1 MQKCT
6 FFVQN
11 CILFINIHHFQSTF
25 DVFSVII
32 NLSIYGGFF
41 MFNLVDEKDKYLVVC
56 KFLKGLSDLTLKAY
70 KIDLKQF
77 CNFMEQHDCFNK
89 NELNSYINMLHSRYK
104 PKSAKR
110 KIACVKAFYRY
121 MEIED
126 IIDANPFHK
135 IILKYKE
142 PLKLPRTIPLNCIQ
156 DMLTYAY
163 KQHLI
168 AITKC
173 QKEVALRN
181 IVVLELLFSTGMRV
195 SEVSNLK
202 TSAINLG
209 DNTVRIFGKGSKERI
224 MCISDDLSKTISNY
238 LVSRSQKS
246 DYLLINRLGNRLS
259 EQSIRYMVNDY
270 ANAVG
275 APLHITPHMF
285 RHTFATELHNEDIDI
300 RYIQQF
306 LGHSSIAT
314 TQIYTHISTSK
325 TREILESK
333 HPRNKMNLNFNKKE

>member
-1 MQKCT
+1 
-6 FFVQN
+6 
-11 CILFINIHHFQSTF
+11 
-25 DVFSVII
+25 
-32 NLSIYGGFF
+32 
-41 MFNLVDEKDKYLVVC
+41 MFNLMDEKDKYLTVC
-56 KFLKGLSDLTLKAY
+56 KSMKGLSNLTLKAY
-70 KIDLKQF
+70 RIDLKQF
-77 CNFMEQHDCFNK
+77 CGFMEKRDCFDK
-89 NELNSYINMLHSRYK
+89 NELNAYINTLHSIYK

-126 IIDANPFHK
+126 IIDFNPFHK
-135 IILKYKE
+135 IIIKYKE
-142 PLKLPRTIPLNCIQ
+142 PIKLPRTIPLNCIQ
-156 DMLTYAY
+156 NMLTYAY
-163 KQHLI
+163 KQYSVSFTAYQK
-168 AITKC
+168 AIT
-173 QKEVALRN
+173 LRN

-202 TSAINLG
+202 ISDIDFG
-209 DNTVRIFGKGSKERI
+209 DNTIRIFGKGSKERI
-224 MCISDDLSKTISNY
+224 MCIGRDLSKTISNY
-238 LVSRSQKS
+238 LTLRSRKT
-246 DYLLINRLGNRLS
+246 DYLLVNRLGNRLS

-285 RHTFATELHNEDIDI
+285 RHTFATELHNEDVDI

-333 HPRNKMNLNFNKKE
+333 HPRNRMKFTE

>member
-1 MQKCT
+1 
-6 FFVQN
+6 
-11 CILFINIHHFQSTF
+11 
-25 DVFSVII
+25 
-32 NLSIYGGFF
+32 
-41 MFNLVDEKDKYLVVC
+41 MFNLVDEKDKYLIVC
-56 KFLKGLSDLTLKAY
+56 KSMKGLSDLTLKAY

-77 CNFMEQHDCFNK
+77 CYFMYHRDCFDK
-89 NELNSYINMLHSRYK
+89 NELNSYIKMLHNKYK
-104 PKSAKR
+104 PKSVKR
-110 KIACVKAFYRY
+110 KIACIKAFYRY

-126 IIDANPFHK
+126 IIEFNPFHK

-156 DMLTYAY
+156 DILTYAY
-163 KQHLI
+163 TQYSV
-168 AITKC
+168 AVTKY
-173 QKEVALRN
+173 QKEITLRN

-202 TSAINLG
+202 VSAINLG
-209 DNTVRIFGKGSKERI
+209 DNTIRIFGKGSKERI
-224 MCISDDLSKTISNY
+224 MCISDNLCTAISNY
-238 LVSRSQKS
+238 LINRSQES
-246 DYLLINRLGNRLS
+246 DYLFVNRLGNRLS

-285 RHTFATELHNEDIDI
+285 RHTFATELHNEDVDI

-333 HPRNKMNLNFNKKE
+333 HPRNKMNLSLYNI

>member
-1 MQKCT
+1 MKLS
-6 FFVQN
+6 FF
-11 CILFINIHHFQSTF
+11 
-25 DVFSVII
+25 
-32 NLSIYGGFF
+32 GGFF
-41 MFNLVDEKDKYLVVC
+41 MFNLVNEKDKYLIVC
-56 KFLKGLSDLTLKAY
+56 KSLKGLSDLTLKAY

-77 CNFMEQHDCFNK
+77 CDFMNQRDCFDK
-89 NELNSYINMLHSRYK
+89 NELNSYINMLHSQYK

-126 IIDANPFHK
+126 IIDCNPFHK

-156 DMLTYAY
+156 DMLVYTY
-163 KQHLI
+163 KQHSI
-168 AITKC
+168 AVTKY
-173 QKEVALRN
+173 QKETTLRN

-202 TSAINLG
+202 ISAINLG
-209 DNTVRIFGKGSKERI
+209 DNTIRIFGKGSKERI
-224 MCISDDLSKTISNY
+224 MCISNDLSKMINNYLTVRAYKSNY
-238 LVSRSQKS
+238 LFV
-246 DYLLINRLGNRLS
+246 NRLGNRLS

-285 RHTFATELHNEDIDI
+285 RHTFATELHNEDVDI

-333 HPRNKMNLNFNKKE
+333 HPRNKMFITV

>member
-1 MQKCT
+1 
-6 FFVQN
+6 
-11 CILFINIHHFQSTF
+11 
-25 DVFSVII
+25 
-32 NLSIYGGFF
+32 
-41 MFNLVDEKDKYLVVC
+41 MFNLVDEKDKYLIDC
-56 KFLKGLSDLTLKAY
+56 KSLKGLSDLTLKAY
-70 KIDLKQF
+70 KIDLTQF
-77 CNFMEQHDCFNK
+77 CDFMNGRDCFDK
-89 NELNSYINMLHSRYK
+89 NELNSYIHMLHSLYK

-126 IIDANPFHK
+126 IIDFNPFHK

-156 DMLTYAY
+156 DMLSYAY
-163 KQHLI
+163 KQYSI
-168 AITKC
+168 AFTKY
-173 QKEVALRN
+173 QKEVTLRN

-195 SEVSNLK
+195 SEVSHLK
-202 TSAINLG
+202 TSAVNFG
-209 DNTVRIFGKGSKERI
+209 DNTIRIFGKGSKERI
-224 MCISDDLSKTISNY
+224 MCINDDLSKTISNY
-238 LVSRSQKS
+238 LAVRSYKS
-246 DYLLINRLGNRLS
+246 DYLFVNRLGNRLS

-270 ANAVG
+270 ANAAH
-275 APLHITPHMF
+275 APMHITPHMF
-285 RHTFATELHNEDIDI
+285 RHTFATELHNEDVDI

-333 HPRNKMNLNFNKKE
+333 HPRNKMNLSLYNI

>member
-1 MQKCT
+1 
-6 FFVQN
+6 
-11 CILFINIHHFQSTF
+11 
-25 DVFSVII
+25 
-32 NLSIYGGFF
+32 
-41 MFNLVDEKDKYLVVC
+41 MFNFIEEKDKYLTVC
-56 KFLKGLSDLTLKAY
+56 KSLKGLSELTLKAY
-70 KIDLKQF
+70 SIDLKQF
-77 CNFMEQHDCFNK
+77 CDFMNGRDYFDK
-89 NELNSYINMLHSRYK
+89 AELNAYINILHSLYK

-110 KIACVKAFYRY
+110 KIACIKAFYRH

-126 IIDANPFHK
+126 IIDFNPFHK
-135 IILKYKE
+135 IIIKYKE
-142 PLKLPRTIPLNCIQ
+142 PIKLPRTIPLKCIQ
-156 DMLTYAY
+156 DMLAYAY
-163 KQHLI
+163 RQHSVSVT
-168 AITKC
+168 AY
-173 QKEVALRN
+173 QNEVTLRN

-202 TSAINLG
+202 ISAINLG
-209 DNTVRIFGKGSKERI
+209 DNTIRIFGKGSKERI
-224 MCISDDLSKTISNY
+224 MCISGNLSKTISNY
-238 LVSRSQKS
+238 LTTRSRKT
-246 DYLLINRLGNRLS
+246 DYLLVNKLGNRLS

-285 RHTFATELHNEDIDI
+285 RHTFATELHNEDVDI

-333 HPRNKMNLNFNKKE
+333 HPRNKLNFTV

>member
-1 MQKCT
+1 
-6 FFVQN
+6 
-11 CILFINIHHFQSTF
+11 
-25 DVFSVII
+25 
-32 NLSIYGGFF
+32 
-41 MFNLVDEKDKYLVVC
+41 MFNLIDEKDKYLVVC
-56 KFLKGLSDLTLKAY
+56 KALKGLSNLTLKAY
-70 KIDLKQF
+70 SIDLKQF
-77 CNFMEQHDCFNK
+77 CGFMNCRDCFDK
-89 NELNSYINMLHSRYK
+89 NELNSYINMLHSLYK

-126 IIDANPFHK
+126 IIDFNPFHK
-135 IILKYKE
+135 IIIKYKE
-142 PLKLPRTIPLNCIQ
+142 PIKLPRTIPLICIQ
-156 DMLTYAY
+156 NMLTYAY
-163 KQHLI
+163 KQHSVSFTAYQK
-168 AITKC
+168 AIT
-173 QKEVALRN
+173 LRN

-202 TSAINLG
+202 ISDIDFG
-209 DNTVRIFGKGSKERI
+209 DNTIRIFGKGSKERI
-224 MCISDDLSKTISNY
+224 MCISRDLSKTISNY
-238 LVSRSQKS
+238 LTVHSCKTN
-246 DYLLINRLGNRLS
+246 YLLVNRLGNRLS

-285 RHTFATELHNEDIDI
+285 RHTFATELHNEDVDI

-333 HPRNKMNLNFNKKE
+333 HPRNRMKFTV

>member
-1 MQKCT
+1 
-6 FFVQN
+6 
-11 CILFINIHHFQSTF
+11 
-25 DVFSVII
+25 
-32 NLSIYGGFF
+32 
-41 MFNLVDEKDKYLVVC
+41 MFNLIEEKDKYLSAC
-56 KFLKGLSDLTLKAY
+56 KSLKGLSGLTLKAY
-70 KIDLKQF
+70 RIDLKQF
-77 CNFMEQHDCFNK
+77 CDFMHCRDCFDK
-89 NELNSYINMLHSRYK
+89 VELNAYINVLHGLYK

-126 IIDANPFHK
+126 IIDFNPFHK
-135 IILKYKE
+135 IIIKYKE
-142 PLKLPRTIPLNCIQ
+142 PIKLPRTIPLNCIQ
-156 DMLTYAY
+156 DMLAYAY
-163 KQHLI
+163 RQHSVSV
-168 AITKC
+168 TTY
-173 QKEVALRN
+173 QNEVTLRN

-202 TSAINLG
+202 ISAINFG
-209 DNTVRIFGKGSKERI
+209 DNTIRIFGKGSKERI
-224 MCISDDLSKTISNY
+224 MCISNDLSKMISNY
-238 LVSRSQKS
+238 LAVRSHKT
-246 DYLLINRLGNRLS
+246 DYLLVNRLGNRLS

-285 RHTFATELHNEDIDI
+285 RHTFATELHNEDVDI

-333 HPRNKMNLNFNKKE
+333 HPRNRMNFTV

>member
-1 MQKCT
+1 M
-6 FFVQN
+6 
-11 CILFINIHHFQSTF
+11 F
-25 DVFSVII
+25 D
-32 NLSIYGGFF
+32 
-41 MFNLVDEKDKYLVVC
+41 LVDEKDKYLIVC
-56 KFLKGLSDLTLKAY
+56 KSLKGLSDLTLKAY

-77 CNFMEQHDCFNK
+77 CDFMNQRDCFDK
-89 NELNSYINMLHSRYK
+89 NELNSYINMLHKQYK

-126 IIDANPFHK
+126 IIDSNPFHK

-142 PLKLPRTIPLNCIQ
+142 PLELPRTIPLNCVQ
-156 DMLTYAY
+156 EMLTYAY
-163 KQHLI
+163 KQHSI
-168 AITKC
+168 AVTKY
-173 QKEVALRN
+173 QKEVTLRN
-181 IVVLELLFSTGMRV
+181 IVVLELSFSTGMRV
-195 SEVSNLK
+195 SEISNLK

-209 DNTVRIFGKGSKERI
+209 DKTIRIFGKGSKERI
-224 MCISDDLSKTISNY
+224 MCISDDLCNTIRNY
-238 LVSRSQKS
+238 LTIRTYELDRLFV
-246 DYLLINRLGNRLS
+246 NRIGNRLS

-285 RHTFATELHNEDIDI
+285 RHTFATELHNEDVDI

-306 LGHSSIAT
+306 LGHSSIST

-333 HPRNKMNLNFNKKE
+333 HPRNKMNLSLYNI

>member
-1 MQKCT
+1 
-6 FFVQN
+6 
-11 CILFINIHHFQSTF
+11 
-25 DVFSVII
+25 
-32 NLSIYGGFF
+32 
-41 MFNLVDEKDKYLVVC
+41 MFNLVDEKDKYLVAC
-56 KFLKGLSDLTLKAY
+56 KSLKGLSDLTLKAY

-77 CNFMEQHDCFNK
+77 CDFMNGRDCFDK
-89 NELNSYINMLHSRYK
+89 NELNSYINMLHNRYK

-110 KIACVKAFYRY
+110 KVACVKAFYRY

-126 IIDANPFHK
+126 IIDFNPFHK

-142 PLKLPRTIPLNCIQ
+142 PMKLPRTIPLNCIQ
-156 DMLTYAY
+156 DILTYAY
-163 KQHLI
+163 SQHS
-168 AITKC
+168 AAVTKY
-173 QKEVALRN
+173 QKEVTLRS

-202 TSAINLG
+202 ISAVNFG
-209 DNTVRIFGKGSKERI
+209 DNTIRIFGKGSKERI
-224 MCISDDLSKTISNY
+224 MCISKYLSKTISNY
-238 LVSRSQKS
+238 LISRLQKS

-259 EQSIRYMVNDY
+259 EQSIRYMVDDY
-270 ANAVG
+270 ANAVH
-275 APLHITPHMF
+275 APMHITPHMF
-285 RHTFATELHNEDIDI
+285 RHTFATELHNEDVDI

-333 HPRNKMNLNFNKKE
+333 HPRNKMNLSVQEVF

>member
-1 MQKCT
+1 M
-6 FFVQN
+6 F
-11 CILFINIHHFQSTF
+11 ILIE
-25 DVFSVII
+25 
-32 NLSIYGGFF
+32 
-41 MFNLVDEKDKYLVVC
+41 EKDRYLNAC
-56 KFLKGLSDLTLKAY
+56 KSLKGLSDLTLKAY
-70 KIDLKQF
+70 RIDLKQF
-77 CNFMEQHDCFNK
+77 CNFMNRRDCFDK
-89 NELNSYINMLHSRYK
+89 NELNSYIHMLHSLYK

-121 MEIED
+121 MVIED
-126 IIDANPFHK
+126 IIDFNPFHK
-135 IILKYKE
+135 IIIKYKE
-142 PLKLPRTIPLNCIQ
+142 PIKLPRTIPLNCIQ
-156 DMLTYAY
+156 DMLAYAY
-163 KQHLI
+163 RQYSLSR
-168 AITKC
+168 TTY
-173 QKEVALRN
+173 QKEVTLRN

-202 TSAINLG
+202 ISAINFG
-209 DNTVRIFGKGSKERI
+209 DNTIRIFGKGSKERI
-224 MCISDDLSKTISNY
+224 MCISDNLSKTISNY
-238 LVSRSQKS
+238 LTARSRKT
-246 DYLLINRLGNRLS
+246 DYLLVNKLGNCLS

-285 RHTFATELHNEDIDI
+285 RHTFATELHNEDVDI

-333 HPRNKMNLNFNKKE
+333 HPRNKMNLSFNNIQNIDLL

>member
-1 MQKCT
+1 M
-6 FFVQN
+6 FVS
-11 CILFINIHHFQSTF
+11 L
-25 DVFSVII
+25 D
-32 NLSIYGGFF
+32 GGLF
-41 MFNLVDEKDKYLVVC
+41 MFNLIEEKDKYLIVC
-56 KFLKGLSDLTLKAY
+56 KSMKGLSDLTLKAY

-77 CNFMEQHDCFNK
+77 CDFMNRRDGFDK
-89 NELNSYINMLHSRYK
+89 SELNSYINMLHSLYK

-110 KIACVKAFYRY
+110 KIACIKAFYRY

-126 IIDANPFHK
+126 IIDFNPFHK
-135 IILKYKE
+135 IIIKYKE
-142 PLKLPRTIPLNCIQ
+142 PIKLPRTIPLNCIQ
-156 DMLTYAY
+156 DMLTHAY
-163 KQHLI
+163 KQHSI
-168 AITKC
+168 AFTTY
-173 QKEVALRN
+173 QKEVTLRN

-195 SEVSNLK
+195 SEISNIK
-202 TSAINLG
+202 ISDINFG
-209 DNTVRIFGKGSKERI
+209 DNTIRILGKGSKERI
-224 MCISDDLSKTISNY
+224 MCISNDLCKTISSY
-238 LVSRSQKS
+238 LTVRSRKT
-246 DYLLINRLGNRLS
+246 DYLLVNRLGNRLS

-285 RHTFATELHNEDIDI
+285 RHTFATELHNEDVDI

-333 HPRNKMNLNFNKKE
+333 LPRNRMKFTI

>member
-1 MQKCT
+1 
-6 FFVQN
+6 
-11 CILFINIHHFQSTF
+11 
-25 DVFSVII
+25 
-32 NLSIYGGFF
+32 
-41 MFNLVDEKDKYLVVC
+41 MFNLANEKDKYLSAC
-56 KFLKGLSDLTLKAY
+56 KSLKGLSDPTLKAY
-70 KIDLKQF
+70 KIDLQQF
-77 CNFMEQHDCFNK
+77 CDFMNGRDCFDK
-89 NELNSYINMLHSRYK
+89 ATLNSYINMLHSRYK

-126 IIDANPFHK
+126 IIDFNPFHK

-142 PLKLPRTIPLNCIQ
+142 PIKLPRTIPLSCIQ
-156 DMLTYAY
+156 DMLTHAY
-163 KQHLI
+163 KLHSI
-168 AITKC
+168 AVTEY
-173 QKEVALRN
+173 QKEVTLRN

-202 TSAINLG
+202 ISAINFG
-209 DNTVRIFGKGSKERI
+209 DNTIRIFGKGSKERI
-224 MCISDDLSKTISNY
+224 MCINDNLSKTISNY
-238 LVSRSQKS
+238 LTERSRKT
-246 DYLLINRLGNRLS
+246 DYLLVNRLGNRLS

-270 ANAVG
+270 ANAVS

-285 RHTFATELHNEDIDI
+285 RHTFATELHNEDVDI

-333 HPRNKMNLNFNKKE
+333 HPRNKMFFTV

>member
-1 MQKCT
+1 
-6 FFVQN
+6 
-11 CILFINIHHFQSTF
+11 
-25 DVFSVII
+25 
-32 NLSIYGGFF
+32 
-41 MFNLVDEKDKYLVVC
+41 MFNLANEKDKYLSAC
-56 KFLKGLSDLTLKAY
+56 KSLKGLSNLTLKAY
-70 KIDLKQF
+70 KIDLQQF
-77 CNFMEQHDCFNK
+77 CDFMDGRDCFDK

-126 IIDANPFHK
+126 IIDFNPFHK

-142 PLKLPRTIPLNCIQ
+142 PIKLPRTIPLSCIQ
-156 DMLTYAY
+156 DMLTHAY
-163 KQHLI
+163 KLHSI
-168 AITKC
+168 AVTEY
-173 QKEVALRN
+173 QKEVTLRN

-202 TSAINLG
+202 TSAINFG
-209 DNTVRIFGKGSKERI
+209 DNTIRIFGKGSKERI
-224 MCISDDLSKTISNY
+224 MCISNDLCKVMTNY
-238 LVSRSQKS
+238 LTVRPHTS
-246 DYLLINRLGNRLS
+246 DYLFVNRLGNRLS

-270 ANAVG
+270 ANAVS

-285 RHTFATELHNEDIDI
+285 RHTFATELHNEDVDI

-333 HPRNKMNLNFNKKE
+333 HPRNKMFFTV